1 MRHPH
6 CVLCDRPAAD
16 DYLIFELPLELQV
29 LLARPQG
36 GGPGEFLRE
45 NVVCKRCASSP
56 APGQQER
63 LVQAI
68 RREVALFILARSPAA
83 RPRRTLAH

>member
-16 DYLIFELPLELQV
+16 DYVSFELPPEVQA
-29 LLARPQG
+29 LLVRPQG
-36 GGPGEFLRE
+36 GGPGEFLRD
-45 NVVCKRCASSP
+45 NVVCKRCAS
-56 APGQQER
+56 APLGQRER

-68 RREVALFILARSPAA
+68 RREVALFILRRNPAV
-83 RPRRTLAH
+83 RRRTVAH